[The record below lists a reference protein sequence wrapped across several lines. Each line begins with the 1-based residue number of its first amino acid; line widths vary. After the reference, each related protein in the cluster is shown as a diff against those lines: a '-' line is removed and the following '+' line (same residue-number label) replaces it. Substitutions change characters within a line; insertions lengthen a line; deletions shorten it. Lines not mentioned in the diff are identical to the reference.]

1 MLGVRIPPG
10 LPDYDG
16 SLGDP
21 RDAGRIQGLNQR
33 IRKRNLKQ
41 FIEKLKG
48 FIKEVR
54 LEMSKVTWPTR
65 GELKDSTIVVIVSVI
80 VISAFIGVIDWI
92 LYSMV
97 KIVF

>member
-1 MLGVRIPPG
+1 M
-10 LPDYDG
+10 
-16 SLGDP
+16 
-21 RDAGRIQGLNQR
+21 
-33 IRKRNLKQ
+33 KQ

-65 GELKDSTIVVIVSVI
+65 GELKDATVVVIVSVI

-97 KIVF
+97 KLVF

>member
-1 MLGVRIPPG
+1 
-10 LPDYDG
+10 
-16 SLGDP
+16 
-21 RDAGRIQGLNQR
+21 
-33 IRKRNLKQ
+33 LKQ

>member
-1 MLGVRIPPG
+1 MKP
-10 LPDYDG
+10 
-16 SLGDP
+16 
-21 RDAGRIQGLNQR
+21 
-33 IRKRNLKQ
+33 
-41 FIEKLKG
+41 FIEKLKI

-65 GELKDSTIVVIVSVI
+65 GELRDSTVVVIVSVI

-97 KIVF
+97 RVVF